1 MTSRA
6 LFITALLL
14 ATAVWAAC
22 RNVGSGS
29 GDQDAST
36 DTDADTDTDSD
47 TDGLTRV
54 YGDLIGLAGYCC
66 GESISEDPVHISLSK
81 LTDACDT
88 VASPTTFEGDFY
100 MGDGYEIILDEGG
113 CHELWA
119 IDATSFYCSADV
131 EGPIVVADG
140 ESYLYDIDLYCC
152 CDED

>member
-6 LFITALLL
+6 LIITASLLS
-14 ATAVWAAC
+14 TAAWAAC
-22 RNVGSGS
+22 RNVGSG
-29 GDQDAST
+29 DDAHDAST
-36 DTDADTDTDSD
+36 DTNSD

-54 YGDLIGLAGYCC
+54 YGDLSGGTGYCC
-66 GESISEDPVHISLSK
+66 GESLSEDPVHISLSK

-100 MGDGYEIILDEGG
+100 MGDGYELILDEGG
-113 CHELWA
+113 CYALWA
-119 IDATSFYCSADV
+119 IDASSFYCSADV

-140 ESYLYDIDLYCC
+140 ESYLYGIELYCC